1 MSNRAAAVVDFFAFV
16 LLLKTWNKQVR
27 EEILLRKTI
36 DTISVPYANAYIG
49 HMNMCINW
57 CYECCWVIWLHEYLH
72 FGNKIEIERRH
83 SFGIIRYRSI
93 QFITNIFIKILN
105 YMQSLVLCLI
115 RDIQNANILKWNTE
129 DKCANCLGLSWW

>member
-49 HMNMCINW
+49 YMSVCINW
-57 CYECCWVIWLHEYLH
+57 CYECCWVIGLHEDLH
-72 FGNKIEIERRH
+72 FGKKIKIERRH
-83 SFGIIRYRSI
+83 IIRYRSI
-93 QFITNIFIKILN
+93 QFITYIFIKILN
-105 YMQSLVLCLI
+105 YMQSLVLCFI